1 MRDHS
6 WTSEVHLSAKLSVH
20 LRHKVK
26 SWCEQHT
33 HTAADTAT
41 NGDVSHPPGADYS
54 LLTGGKMNHPLLC
67 HWLWKGDRSSGRDK
81 HTQVSLQDT
90 AFGLWRRTFS
100 NCHTNKNKCWE
111 FWREVI
117 RSKNAMGAQEGD
129 TVFVYL
135 LDLFRGECG
144 NVEDLLRLL
153 QTHPGDAGGCGR
165 LLRWLTPGLRCCLA
179 GCKKKKKKQHM
190 QTSVWCGQNLYKNVL
205 MDIILLI

>member
-1 MRDHS
+1 MM
-6 WTSEVHLSAKLSVH
+6 WTT
-20 LRHKVK
+20 
-26 SWCEQHT
+26 HT

-54 LLTGGKMNHPLLC
+54 LLTGCKMNRPLLC

-90 AFGLWRRTFS
+90 AFGFWRRTFS

-111 FWREVI
+111 CWREVI

-135 LDLFRGECG
+135 LDLFRGERG

-179 GCKKKKKKQHM
+179 GCKKKNKKTAHANIGLVRPKPLQKCINGYHI
-190 QTSVWCGQNLYKNVL
+190 TYLILNLCYL
-205 MDIILLI
+205 DT